1 MGAIV
6 RLAVPLPDPAV
17 SALLVPGKPLAIV
30 HSEAAAVPQGVRIFP
45 DGHLGVA
52 TPPMLEDVTRFDFRD
67 NPGDVTRDADTVADH
82 LRANAEG

>member
-1 MGAIV
+1 M
-6 RLAVPLPDPAV
+6 RT
-17 SALLVPGKPLAIV
+17 
-30 HSEAAAVPQGVRIFP
+30 FP
-45 DGHLGVA
+45 DGHLGDA